1 MNENETAGKIT
12 AYLDSGAASLKA
24 GTAYRLQLARQ
35 KAIAQLGEQREHAAE
50 LALAPGGNGSSAG
63 GRRSSLTSGAPVWIG
78 ILTLTVGILF
88 YQQWQ
93 TVKQTREVEETDA
106 ALLTSDLPIEA
117 YLDRGFQ
124 RWLTTSEP

>member
-1 MNENETAGKIT
+1 MNENETARKIT
-12 AYLDSGAASLKA
+12 AYLDSGTASLVA

-35 KAIAQLGEQREHAAE
+35 KALARLGEQREHAAE
-50 LALAPGGNGSSAG
+50 LALAPAG
-63 GRRSSLTSGAPVWIG
+63 GARMSQKGPVAASAPIWIG
-78 ILTLTVGILF
+78 IVTLTAGLLF

-106 ALLTSDLPIEA
+106 ALLTSELPIEA

-124 RWLTTSEP
+124 RWLTSSEP